1 MPAIKN
7 NEGLRSILKS
17 RLVKIPGDV
26 FNYLLSQVE
35 VDEEIKQVL
44 IDLRG

>member
-1 MPAIKN
+1 MPAIRN
-7 NEGLRSILKS
+7 NEGLRAILKS

-35 VDEEIKQVL
+35 ASEEVKQIL